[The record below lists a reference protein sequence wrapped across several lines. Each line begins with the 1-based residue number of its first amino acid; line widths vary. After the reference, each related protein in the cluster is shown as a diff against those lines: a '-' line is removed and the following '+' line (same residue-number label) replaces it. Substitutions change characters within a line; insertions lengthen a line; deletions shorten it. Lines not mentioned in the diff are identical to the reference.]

1 MKRNT
6 SIDWKLHAKAH
17 TTLNT
22 EKIAMVRIAPL
33 MRPMRSASQPK
44 KMAPTSCPAKPAA
57 MRRPIW
63 PGASFH
69 MPISTGR
76 T

>member
-1 MKRNT
+1 MKRKR
-6 SIDWKLHAKAH
+6 SIDWKLQANAH

-22 EKIAMVRIAPL
+22 EKMAMVQMAPL

-44 KMAPTSCPAKPAA
+44 KRAPTSCPAKPAE

-63 PGASFH
+63 LGASFH
-69 MPISTGR
+69 MPISTGS